1 MDIKDTKEFE
11 KEFSYLEPQPPRYI
25 PTQLDE
31 KDWHWIKDFIIQD
44 RTKLIE
50 EVIERFEEKILSYS
64 QIDDE
69 GHRSVKRYKQGLI
82 DSLEEETAYWQEA
95 LSKLKE

>member
-1 MDIKDTKEFE
+1 MDIKDTKELFARDVTKITPLPKSE
-11 KEFSYLEPQPPRYI
+11 VTRRLEA
-25 PTQLDE
+25 L
-31 KDWHWIKDFIIQD
+31 IIQD